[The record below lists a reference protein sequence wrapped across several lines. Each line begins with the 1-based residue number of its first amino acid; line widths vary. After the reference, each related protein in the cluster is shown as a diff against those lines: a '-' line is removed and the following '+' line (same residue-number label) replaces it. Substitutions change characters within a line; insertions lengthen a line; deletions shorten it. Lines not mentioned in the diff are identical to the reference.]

1 MSDNAIKAFL
11 LPQRTFATEMA
22 IDLTGCEAFPRLS
35 ELIQS
40 LAGCRCH
47 QHMHMIRN
55 DDECVHGLTFSLEK
69 HECIDH
75 DLPHLGICHQAGTL
89 ALICHAFGMN
99 PLATL
104 K

>member
-1 MSDNAIKAFL
+1 MPTVAF
-11 LPQRTFATEMA
+11 FAASRAFPTEMTV
-22 IDLTGCEAFPRLS
+22 DLSRRESFPRLR
-35 ELIQS
+35 EFIQS
-40 LAGCRCH
+40 PAGSRCH
-47 QHMHMIRN
+47 QHMHVIRH